1 MQFDDGNE
9 EVFNVEKI
17 EPILKAVVDGVLK
30 DAVYDDKMVAQWVDR
45 INDGCMKELIEL
57 NLPFKYAVTAVIMQN
72 NGAGVNTAVSSH
84 WDSANDQTARVEWP
98 EKKKSSGQA
107 DPRMHCI
114 VTAFGV
120 AF

>member
-57 NLPFKYAVTAVIMQN
+57 NLPFKYAGRWYLELEPTASVRACV
-72 NGAGVNTAVSSH
+72 G
-84 WDSANDQTARVEWP
+84 ARVTP
-98 EKKKSSGQA
+98 EGNSESTL
-107 DPRMHCI
+107 PRSLSLI
-114 VTAFGV
+114 S
-120 AF
+120 